1 MFVSTLFSY
10 QPTIPI
16 RYIYLNS
23 VNPTGQYLDCFL
35 CFQHFKQEHVQYK
48 AFHLG
53 CSPWLD
59 FQKAESWHWGL
70 THTPLRALRAPST
83 CARLWEDGG
92 ISRLT
97 VGSLCPGP
105 PCAQEDR
112 RSPSR
117 MQRRAVQARRK
128 LSVEG
133 GNNGV
138 EARGAGEGQRGGRLR
153 SHREPRQS

>member
-1 MFVSTLFSY
+1 MFVSTLFLY

-16 RYIYLNS
+16 RYIYLNT
-23 VNPTGQYLDCFL
+23 VNPTGQYLDCLL

-53 CSPWLD
+53 CSPWLA
-59 FQKAESWHWGL
+59 QSWHWRL
-70 THTPLRALRAPST
+70 THSPLRALRAPST

-92 ISRLT
+92 TSRPT

-105 PCAQEDR
+105 PCVREDR
-112 RSPSR
+112 RSPSH
-117 MQRRAVQARRK
+117 MQRK
-128 LSVEG
+128 LSVQG

-138 EARGAGEGQRGGRLR
+138 EGRGAGEGQRQGRLR
-153 SHREPRQS
+153 SHREPQQS